1 MHQVEV
7 HSAPPVVVGRKNDRG
22 FSQGWTDENNS
33 TTILPD
39 DLGMN
44 GGDLGQVLDRFE
56 VDNLLSL
63 LQGGKTMLL
72 WLLTL
77 HHRAL

>member
-7 HSAPPVVVGRKNDRG
+7 HSAPPVVVGRNNDRG

-33 TTILPD
+33 TNQSNILPD

-44 GGDLGQVLDRFE
+44 GGDLG
-56 VDNLLSL
+56 
-63 LQGGKTMLL
+63 
-72 WLLTL
+72 
-77 HHRAL
+77 

>member
-1 MHQVEV
+1 M
-7 HSAPPVVVGRKNDRG
+7 VGRNNDRG
-22 FSQGWTDENNS
+22 LSQGQTDENNS
-33 TTILPD
+33 TNQSNILPD

-63 LQGGKTMLL
+63 LQEGKTILL
-72 WLLTL
+72 WLL
-77 HHRAL
+77 